1 MAETPDGTL
10 WLGGHTLRRLQ
21 GLGGTATE
29 DSQERVPQVRVMRL
43 LSNGELWVGTHAD
56 GLYRLGADGRWLTSP
71 PQLRGEMVTAIFE
84 DRERNVW
91 VGIQGGLHR
100 FALAPMGTIESNPT
114 LPSRLLSSVA
124 AAPDGRI
131 WVGSYGRG
139 IVEIAPDGRSRTF
152 TSACGSAVL
161 GLLFEAPRSLW
172 IASEQGLCEW
182 RVDGREIRHEDGP
195 ALALAP
201 AIGGGF
207 WVQGQSSLERWQGGR
222 RQSQRAIEPRV
233 PLQLLDQGPNG
244 LWLASD
250 RGLSRVDG
258 AGRETVL
265 ETQPQVISLLA
276 DPGQG
281 VWYLHGQHLIL
292 RDRDGAKHVAT
303 AFPGAWL
310 LLLDARDGLWQIGSS
325 GALRLDRAALRQAL
339 RDGQPPPAGVRFGDS
354 DGHGGLRPNL
364 VGSPSAT
371 TLPEGRVAYVGYGKL
386 RIGLLAQ
393 APRAAVPVAAQILG
407 VQSPGAGS
415 VASGHRFSP
424 EQQPLSFRFTAPGLR
439 DPTGLRFRYRLLPIE
454 QAWSAPTAER
464 SQGYGLLAPGE
475 YVFEVQALVPDA
487 VALPPAR
494 FAFSILPR
502 WHETRL
508 ARAGF
513 VLASVLL
520 VALLTALALRLRF
533 ARLRAQKRQLE
544 AEVAAR
550 TLALSAAKEQL
561 QSLARA
567 DALTGIANRRC
578 ILECYAED

>member
-91 VGIQGGLHR
+91 VGTQGGLHR

-222 RQSQRAIEPRV
+222 RQS
-233 PLQLLDQGPNG
+233 
-244 LWLASD
+244 
-250 RGLSRVDG
+250 
-258 AGRETVL
+258 
-265 ETQPQVISLLA
+265 
-276 DPGQG
+276 
-281 VWYLHGQHLIL
+281 
-292 RDRDGAKHVAT
+292 
-303 AFPGAWL
+303 
-310 LLLDARDGLWQIGSS
+310 
-325 GALRLDRAALRQAL
+325 
-339 RDGQPPPAGVRFGDS
+339 
-354 DGHGGLRPNL
+354 
-364 VGSPSAT
+364 
-371 TLPEGRVAYVGYGKL
+371 
-386 RIGLLAQ
+386 
-393 APRAAVPVAAQILG
+393 
-407 VQSPGAGS
+407 
-415 VASGHRFSP
+415 
-424 EQQPLSFRFTAPGLR
+424 
-439 DPTGLRFRYRLLPIE
+439 
-454 QAWSAPTAER
+454 
-464 SQGYGLLAPGE
+464 
-475 YVFEVQALVPDA
+475 
-487 VALPPAR
+487 
-494 FAFSILPR
+494 
-502 WHETRL
+502 
-508 ARAGF
+508 
-513 VLASVLL
+513 
-520 VALLTALALRLRF
+520 
-533 ARLRAQKRQLE
+533 
-544 AEVAAR
+544 
-550 TLALSAAKEQL
+550 
-561 QSLARA
+561 
-567 DALTGIANRRC
+567 
-578 ILECYAED
+578 